1 MAFKYSPHTL
11 KKIETVFQQLSYI
24 VRYEKGRFNSGF
36 CVLEDK
42 RVVVVNKFFDVEAR
56 INTLIEI
63 LNQIEIDVSGLDDK
77 NLKFYKELTKSDDT
91 QMALELPSE

>member
-11 KKIETVFQQLSYI
+11 KKIETIFQQLNYI

>member
-42 RVVVVNKFFDVEAR
+42 KVVVVNKFFDVEAR

>member
-11 KKIETVFQQLSYI
+11 KKIETIFQQLSYI

-42 RVVVVNKFFDVEAR
+42 KVVVVNKFFDVEAR

>member
-11 KKIETVFQQLSYI
+11 KKIETIFQQLSYI

-36 CVLEDK
+36 CILEEK
-42 RVVVVNKFFDVEAR
+42 KVVVVNKFFDIEAR

-63 LNQIEIDVSGLDDK
+63 LHQIKLDVSTLDEK
-77 NLKFYKELTKSDDT
+77 NLKFYKELIKQDDV
-91 QMALELPSE
+91 QMELELPSE